1 MKPILNQNSDL
12 SLSGAPPG
20 LFGDFLE
27 KNFLFTRLQDLV
39 AWGRKNSLWPFNFG
53 LSCCYV
59 EMATSLTSR
68 YDLARFGAEVIRA
81 TPREAD
87 MMIIAGTVFIK
98 MAPVIRQLYEQMME
112 PRWVVAMGACANSG
126 GMYDIYSVVQGV
138 DKFLPV
144 DVYVPGCPPRP
155 DAFLEALTLLQDV
168 VGKERRPLSWLV
180 GPQGVTQPER
190 PSQRDLRQLRRS
202 QATVLPPVDGVQDA
216 VEPLRG
222 KPAARLEMPADMKP
236 SPSEDVLRAM
246 GERFPGM
253 LAEDHSVRDGTPTF
267 WVAPERVKEVLRYL
281 RAGVDLPYRM
291 LYDLFVIDE
300 RTRVTKHASA
310 GDFTLVYHLL
320 SLDRNTELRIKT
332 ALRGEHPAHASVTD
346 IWPSANWYEREAWD
360 MFGIRFSGHP
370 HLSRIL
376 MPPTWKG
383 HPLRKEH
390 PARATELPPYQLPD
404 EKMAFEQEALQ
415 FRPEQWGLAKHTE
428 DSDYMFLN
436 LGPHHPG
443 THGLLRIILQ
453 LDGENIVHAIPDIG
467 YHHRGAEK
475 MGERQT
481 WHSYIPYTDRIDYLG
496 GVMNNLAYVL
506 AVEKMAGIEVPDR
519 AKVIRI
525 MMAELFRI
533 SSHLVW
539 YGTFAQDLGAMS
551 PVFFMFNDREHL
563 LDIVAEI
570 TGGRMHPSWFRIG
583 GVAQDLPKGWENK
596 LREFI
601 KYLPPRLTEHDKA
614 LMQNRIFIGRTRGVG
629 AYTLDQAI
637 EWGVT
642 GPGLRACGCDWDLRK
657 KRPYAGYDQ
666 FEFEVP
672 VAHNGDC
679 LDRALVRVEEM
690 RQSLRIIE
698 QCVNNMPEGPY
709 KSDHPLA
716 TPPLK
721 NRTLKDIE
729 TLITHFLSV
738 SWGPIIPP
746 GEACVPIEAAKGLNS
761 YHLTSDGTAMSYRT
775 RVRTPSFASLQM
787 LPLLGR
793 NVRVSDMLAILGS
806 MDYVL
811 ADVDR

>member
-1 MKPILNQNSDL
+1 ME
-12 SLSGAPPG
+12 APPSG
-20 LFGDFLE
+20 EQSAFLGDFLE

-68 YDLARFGAEVIRA
+68 YDLARFGAEVIRG

-87 MMIIAGTVFIK
+87 MMIVAGTIFIK

-112 PRWVVAMGACANSG
+112 PRWVIAMGACANSG

-144 DVYVPGCPPRP
+144 DVYIPGCPPRP
-155 DAFLEALTLLQDV
+155 DAFLEALTLLQDT
-168 VGKERRPLSWLV
+168 VGRERRPLSWLV
-180 GPQGVTQPER
+180 GPQGVTRPER
-190 PSQRDLRQLRRS
+190 PCQRDLKRPQRS
-202 QATVLPPVDGVQDA
+202 QITTLRPVDGVQDP
-216 VEPLRG
+216 VVSGPP
-222 KPAARLEMPADMKP
+222 PATTAATPAE
-236 SPSEDVLRAM
+236 SAESAEIVRALQ
-246 GERFPGM
+246 ERFPGA
-253 LAEDHSVRDGTPTF
+253 LTEDKSVRDGAPTL
-267 WVAPERVKEVLRYL
+267 WVAPDRLKQVLGHL
-281 RAGVDLPYRM
+281 RGGVDRPYRM
-291 LYDLFVIDE
+291 LYDLFAIDE
-300 RTRVTKHASA
+300 RVRVTKHPSAS
-310 GDFTLVYHLL
+310 DFTIVYHLL
-320 SLDRNTELRIKT
+320 SLDRNAEIRVKAPIQ
-332 ALRGEHPAHASVTD
+332 GEHPSHPSVTD
-346 IWPSANWYEREAWD
+346 LWPSANWYEREAWD
-360 MFGIRFSGHP
+360 LFGVKFEGHP

-404 EKMAFEQEALQ
+404 EKMAREQEALQ
-415 FRPEQWGLAKHTE
+415 FRPEDWGLERHTE
-428 DSDYMFLN
+428 DADYMFLN

-453 LDGENIVHAIPDIG
+453 LDGENIVNAIPDIG

-583 GVAQDLPKGWENK
+583 GVAQDLPQGWDK
-596 LREFI
+596 KIREFI
-601 KYLPPRLTEHDKA
+601 DYLPPRLNEHDRA
-614 LMQNRIFIGRTRGVG
+614 LMQNRIFLGRVKGIGK
-629 AYTLDQAI
+629 YTLEQAV
-637 EWGVT
+637 EWGIT
-642 GPGLRACGCDWDLRK
+642 GPGLRACGCEWDLRK

-666 FEFEVP
+666 FEFDVP

-698 QCVNNMPEGPY
+698 QCMKNMPEGPY
-709 KSDHPLA
+709 KAEHPLT
-716 TPPLK
+716 TPPPK
-721 NRTLKDIE
+721 GRTLKDIE
-729 TLITHFLSV
+729 TLITHFLGV
-738 SWGPIIPP
+738 SWGPILPP
-746 GEACVPIEAAKGLNS
+746 GEACVPIEASKGLNS

-787 LPLLGR
+787 LPLLGQ